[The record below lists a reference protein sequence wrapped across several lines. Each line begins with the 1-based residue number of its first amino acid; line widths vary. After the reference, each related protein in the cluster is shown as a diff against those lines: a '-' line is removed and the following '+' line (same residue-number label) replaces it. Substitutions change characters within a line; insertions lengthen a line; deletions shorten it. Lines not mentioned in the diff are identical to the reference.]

1 MSIERRVIATFK
13 GLRELHKL
21 PALIG
26 RVLELE
32 RRQRAIEP
40 SVALANRVDD
50 LEHNL
55 DEVEALAREV
65 NIGKPTRS
73 GGAS

>member
-1 MSIERRVIATFK
+1 MTLRSILGTFAA
-13 GLRELHKL
+13 LRELHKV
-21 PALIG
+21 PALVD
-26 RVLELE
+26 RVLEVE

-40 SVALANRVDD
+40 SVALANRVSA

-65 NIGKPTRS
+65 NIGKPARS
-73 GGAS
+73 GGGS